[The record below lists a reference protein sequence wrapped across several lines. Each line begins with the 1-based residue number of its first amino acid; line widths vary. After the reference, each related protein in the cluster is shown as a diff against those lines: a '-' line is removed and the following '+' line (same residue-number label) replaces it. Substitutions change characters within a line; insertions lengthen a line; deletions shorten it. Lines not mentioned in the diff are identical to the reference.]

1 MQGIKQFVIAGV
13 FALLASPALAADTT
27 PASVQDCWLPAFK
40 AMDAD
45 AVAQCYAPDAVL
57 WLPGMPI
64 MQGRD
69 AIREGYVGFFS
80 GFTIKSMELVE
91 IGKSRHGDEV
101 TAWGSFTLVMVS
113 RADGKEVTE
122 VGRYT
127 ELSRKIDG
135 KWMYIVD
142 HASDDPPAPAPAPSP
157 APATAA
163 N

>member
-1 MQGIKQFVIAGV
+1 MQKIRMFVLAGV
-13 FALLASPALAADTT
+13 LALCASPLLASDKAGG
-27 PASVQDCWLPAFK
+27 SVQDCWLPAFK

-57 WLPGMPI
+57 WLPGTPM

-80 GFTIKSMELVE
+80 AFTIKSMTLVE
-91 IGKSRHGDEV
+91 MGESRHGDES
-101 TAWGSFTLVMVS
+101 TAWGSFTLVMAAKS
-113 RADGKEVTE
+113 DGKEVTQ

-127 ELSRKIDG
+127 DLSRKIDG
-135 KWMYIVD
+135 KWMYIMD
-142 HASDDPPAPAPAPSP
+142 HASDDPPPAPPAAAPA
-157 APATAA
+157 